1 MPENKTDD
9 TPRFAHFEGET
20 DEQTAA
26 HLKALQVEADGMV
39 ARDNPDIRKQIDAEI
54 ERIRG
59 PKSTRLRGGDAE
71 TR

>member
-1 MPENKTDD
+1 MTDSKTDT

-26 HLKALQVEADGMV
+26 HVTALETEAAGIV
-39 ARDNPDIRKQIDAEI
+39 ARDNPDIQKQIHSEI
-54 ERIRG
+54 DRIRG
-59 PKSTRLRGGDAE
+59 PKATRLRGGDAE